1 MDGREIGEG
10 GEEKQMELRLKPL
23 LCHPLQINA
32 LFAFY

>member
-10 GEEKQMELRLKPL
+10 GEEKQLEIRLKPRQ
-23 LCHPLQINA
+23 CHPLQRNA